1 MKITVAKTAGF
12 CFGVDRA
19 IQLVYQLADEGK
31 KVCTLGPIIHN
42 PQVVEDL
49 SKKGVRIVSA
59 PEEVKPGETLVI
71 RSHGVSRDVYRRLEQ
86 EGIPYEDA
94 TCPFVSKIHKIV
106 SDYSEKGYIVL
117 IAGNPSHPEVE
128 GIAGHCKGSVY
139 VFQDEAAFVKLMEE
153 HPEFTEMPAIMVSQT
168 TFQQNLWETCRKTA
182 KKHYTNL
189 LIFDT
194 ICNATSMRQREAV
207 DLAAQSDYM
216 VVIGGRNSS
225 NTLKLKEIC
234 SQYCNTVLIETD
246 VELDRDA
253 IRRAGSVGV
262 TAGASTPAYIIKEVR
277 NTMSEILKSQDEEV
291 SFEELLE
298 QSLGEK
304 LYAGKRV
311 KGIVTAI
318 SPNEIQIDVGAKQSG
333 YIPIDELT
341 DDPTAKVE
349 DLVKKGDELELIV
362 MKVND
367 QEGTAMLSKRR
378 CDSETGFEEI
388 LKAYEEGSILEGV
401 IVDVVRGGVLVLA
414 NNVKLFVPASQ
425 VSDSRVEDL
434 HTLLKNKVRFKI
446 LEVNEGR
453 RRAIG
458 SVRAVLRAEKEAAR
472 EEFWKNIEIGQHYT
486 GTVKS
491 LTSYGAFVDLGGVDG
506 MIHITELSW
515 GRIKHPS
522 EVVNV
527 GDTVEVYV
535 KDLDPEN
542 KKISLGYKKS
552 EDNPWEILKRDYS
565 VGMVVPVKVVSLT
578 QYGAFAQVMPGID
591 GLIHISQISTE
602 RVNKVSDVLA
612 VGQEVEVKITDIDFD
627 AKRVSLSMRA
637 LEEEKQAAAQVE
649 DTSVAD
655 IEGVEITSD
664 EE

>member
-1 MKITVAKTAGF
+1 M
-12 CFGVDRA
+12 
-19 IQLVYQLADEGK
+19 
-31 KVCTLGPIIHN
+31 
-42 PQVVEDL
+42 
-49 SKKGVRIVSA
+49 
-59 PEEVKPGETLVI
+59 
-71 RSHGVSRDVYRRLEQ
+71 
-86 EGIPYEDA
+86 
-94 TCPFVSKIHKIV
+94 
-106 SDYSEKGYIVL
+106 
-117 IAGNPSHPEVE
+117 
-128 GIAGHCKGSVY
+128 
-139 VFQDEAAFVKLMEE
+139 
-153 HPEFTEMPAIMVSQT
+153 
-168 TFQQNLWETCRKTA
+168 
-182 KKHYTNL
+182 
-189 LIFDT
+189 
-194 ICNATSMRQREAV
+194 
-207 DLAAQSDYM
+207 
-216 VVIGGRNSS
+216 
-225 NTLKLKEIC
+225 
-234 SQYCNTVLIETD
+234 
-246 VELDRDA
+246 
-253 IRRAGSVGV
+253 
-262 TAGASTPAYIIKEVR
+262 
-277 NTMSEILKSQDEEV
+277 
-291 SFEELLE
+291 
-298 QSLGEK
+298 
-304 LYAGKRV
+304 
-311 KGIVTAI
+311 
-318 SPNEIQIDVGAKQSG
+318 
-333 YIPIDELT
+333 
-341 DDPTAKVE
+341 
-349 DLVKKGDELELIV
+349 
-362 MKVND
+362 
-367 QEGTAMLSKRR
+367 
-378 CDSETGFEEI
+378 
-388 LKAYEEGSILEGV
+388 
-401 IVDVVRGGVLVLA
+401 VLA

-637 LEEEKQAAAQVE
+637 LEEEKQAAAQAE

>member
-1 MKITVAKTAGF
+1 M
-12 CFGVDRA
+12 
-19 IQLVYQLADEGK
+19 
-31 KVCTLGPIIHN
+31 
-42 PQVVEDL
+42 
-49 SKKGVRIVSA
+49 
-59 PEEVKPGETLVI
+59 
-71 RSHGVSRDVYRRLEQ
+71 
-86 EGIPYEDA
+86 
-94 TCPFVSKIHKIV
+94 
-106 SDYSEKGYIVL
+106 
-117 IAGNPSHPEVE
+117 
-128 GIAGHCKGSVY
+128 
-139 VFQDEAAFVKLMEE
+139 
-153 HPEFTEMPAIMVSQT
+153 
-168 TFQQNLWETCRKTA
+168 
-182 KKHYTNL
+182 
-189 LIFDT
+189 IFDT

-207 DLAAQSDYM
+207 DLAAHSDYM

-234 SQYCNTVLIETD
+234 SRYCNTVLIETD

-253 IRRAGSVGV
+253 IRQADSVGV

-277 NTMSEILKSQDEEV
+277 NTMSEIMKSQDEEI

-311 KGIVTAI
+311 KGVVTAI

-349 DLVKKGDELELIV
+349 DLVKKGDELDLIV

-378 CDSETGFEEI
+378 CDSEAGFEEI
-388 LKAYEEGSILEGV
+388 MKAYDEGAVLEGV
-401 IVDVVRGGVLVLA
+401 IVDVVRGGVLVLS

-434 HTLLKNKVRFKI
+434 HTLLKTKVRFKV

-458 SVRAVLRAEKEAAR
+458 SVRAVLRAEKEADR
-472 EEFWKNIEIGQHYT
+472 EEFWKNIEVGKHYT

-535 KDLDPEN
+535 KDLDTEN
-542 KKISLGYKKS
+542 KKISLGYKKN
-552 EDNPWEILKRDYS
+552 EDNPWELLKRDYS
-565 VGMVVPVKVVSLT
+565 VGMVVPVKIVSLT
-578 QYGAFAQVMPGID
+578 QYGAFAQVIPGID
-591 GLIHISQISTE
+591 GLIHISQISAE

-612 VGQEVEVKITDIDFD
+612 VGQEVEVKITDINFD
-627 AKRVSLSMRA
+627 TKRVSLSMRA
-637 LEEEKQAAAQVE
+637 LEEEKAAADQKE
-649 DTSVAD
+649 DTDVAD